1 MKRFTFS
8 ALVCLLG
15 GILLLLLSYS
25 VTDARNVRK
34 ETIVLKPTAPMQD
47 FERRQRVHRVG
58 NVYFCVSNWGFFGSA
73 TRDYYES
80 LGGCFNPRPDDEY
93 QPAPS
98 FEMPPG
104 SELEYLFWGGL
115 WIGAIVESLGVVET
129 LVTVGCD
136 GWFWIHEFAPPP
148 GEAGYIREMSTRPSA
163 SCYNDSAVSEQ
174 DIISVIQDTA
184 DAPLTFQQMDPWD
197 NRKHRPLGIEIL
209 QKSYSWSYA
218 YASDFIML
226 DYVIKNINPVKTIN
240 NMWIAL
246 YIDADVGHMDEN
258 PYALEQ
264 GAQDDIAGFL
274 KTYTTP
280 KGVLDV
286 QSAWIADND
295 GQPDQGVFTAKSAT
309 GVSGVRVIKAPED
322 VGTYFNWY
330 ISNAEGHPNDWG
342 PWRESSMV
350 KWKEIKAYGGL
361 DRFPAKVLGTPGG
374 DISKYFIMSNIEWD
388 YDQIYAGQDYTAE
401 GWLPPSPKG
410 IDLADGFDTRYVFSF
425 GPFPTFGP
433 GDSIMFTIA
442 YIGGEDLHVDPNN
455 RSNLPGNPDKYMEN
469 LHFEDFATNSLW
481 AKWIYERG
489 FKGPPPPDPPELEFE
504 ADVGRVKIKWNGRV
518 SEESIDDFTDV
529 KDFEGYNIY
538 MSTTKSVQE
547 FMLLGSF
554 DREDNYQIYKKNLLK
569 EDHPWEWI
577 EGSITLDSLQSVC
590 DTPFVGN
597 DPPVWTLNNPYAY
610 QGHDSLFFVGAWYS
624 IYEYDTTEAGID
636 SFKVDKRDTLYII
649 APDDT
654 LYFTEQSY
662 NLGFDDI
669 IVYPEYRDSV
679 DVLVDSLAEE
689 GYDRDSVFQAILDR
703 DVYNDTLSL
712 YYAYEFEAT
721 DLLPSQVYYFAVT
734 TFDFGYPFIDV
745 EPLESGILVNA
756 TLVYPLES
764 AKEVVEKGLDVVVAP
779 NPWKISETEN
789 YIRMGWQD
797 GDGPFDERITF
808 FNLPAKCTI
817 RIYTLDGDLVKEIIH
832 DKDESDGGAT
842 VESWNMVSKNTQKIV
857 SGIYLFSVESA
868 DGRMQ
873 VDKFV
878 VIR

>member
-1 MKRFTFS
+1 MKRFTFP

-15 GILLLLLSYS
+15 GILVLLLSYS

-34 ETIVLKPTAPMQD
+34 ETVSPSIVLKPTAPMQN
-47 FERRQRVHRVG
+47 FERQQRVHRVG
-58 NVYFCVSNWGFFGSA
+58 NAYFCVSNWGFFGSA

-80 LGGCFNPRPDDEY
+80 VGGCFNPFPDDEY
-93 QPAPS
+93 QAAPS
-98 FEMPPG
+98 FEMPPESG
-104 SELEYLFWGGL
+104 LEYLFWGGI

-136 GWFWIHEFAPPP
+136 GWFWIHEFAPPQ

-174 DIISVIQDTA
+174 DIIAVIQDTA
-184 DAPLTFQQMDPWD
+184 DAPLTFQIMDPWD

-226 DYVIKNINPVKTIN
+226 DYVLKNINPVKTIN

-246 YIDADVGHMDEN
+246 YIDADVAHIDES
-258 PYALEQ
+258 PYALES

-286 QSAWIADND
+286 HSAWIADND
-295 GQPDQGVFTAKSAT
+295 GQPKQGVFTQKSAT

-330 ISNAEGHPNDWG
+330 ISNSDGHPNDWG

-361 DRFPAKVLGTPGG
+361 DRFPDKVLGTPGG
-374 DISKYFIMSNIEWD
+374 DISKYFIMSNMEWD
-388 YDQIYAGQDYTAE
+388 YDQIYSGQDYTAE

-410 IDLADGFDTRYVFSF
+410 NDLADGFDTRYLFSF
-425 GPFPTFGP
+425 GPFPNFGP

-455 RSNLPGNPDKYMEN
+455 RSNLPGNPNKYMEN
-469 LHFEDFATNSLW
+469 LSFEDFATNSLW

-489 FKGPPPPDPPELEFE
+489 FKGPPPPEPPKLEFE
-504 ADVGRVKIKWNGRV
+504 ADVGKIKIKWNGRV
-518 SEESIDDFTDV
+518 SEESVDAFTDM
-529 KDFEGYNIY
+529 KDFEGYKIY
-538 MSTTKSVQE
+538 MSTSKSVQN
-547 FMLLGSF
+547 FVLLGSY
-554 DREDNYQIYKKNLLK
+554 DRKDNYQINKKNLLK
-569 EDHPWEWI
+569 EGHPWEWI
-577 EGSITLDSLQSVC
+577 EGSITLDSLQAVC
-590 DTPFVGN
+590 DTPNVGD
-597 DPPVWTLNNPYAY
+597 DPAVWTISNPYAY
-610 QGHDSLFFVGAWYS
+610 QGDDSLFFVGPWYT
-624 IYEYDTTEAGID
+624 IWVDTIIAGEPD
-636 SFKVDKRDTLYII
+636 SVERDKRDTLYII
-649 APDDT
+649 APDDI
-654 LYFTEQSY
+654 LYFTKQSY

-669 IVYPEYRDSV
+669 AVDTAYRNYIDH
-679 DVLVDSLAEE
+679 LVDSLAKE
-689 GYDRDSVFQAILDR
+689 GYDRDSVFQDI
-703 DVYNDTLSL
+703 VDTTR
-712 YYAYEFEAT
+712 YYAYEFEVT

-734 TFDFGYPFIDV
+734 TFDFGYPFIGV

-756 TLVYPLES
+756 ILIYPLET
-764 AKEVVEKGLDVVVAP
+764 AKEVVEKGLDVVVVP
-779 NPWKISETEN
+779 NPWKISESDN
-789 YIRMGWQD
+789 YVRMGWQKD
-797 GDGPFDERITF
+797 IGAFDERITF
-808 FNLPAKCTI
+808 LNLPAKCTI

-832 DKDESDGGAT
+832 DKDESAGDAT
-842 VESWNMVSKNTQKIV
+842 VESWNMVSRNTQKIV